1 MRFDDYLLASYVVSF
16 TSKRNDHLQSKSKSC
31 CTLKLPSQSL
41 AKRRG
46 DSASNISLD
55 NHPSKQWNSK
65 FEMLFYLDFILHR
78 RLSSPLERPHNITL
92 NHQAK
97 YRRLRYLVWITYN
110 MLFNH
115 AKCHRHG
122 KCRQGCSAYTPKL
135 PCEQIQCILQNTRNM
150 KQDSLL
156 LLSTEGPIHISKRE
170 L

>member
-1 MRFDDYLLASYVVSF
+1 MCQHSLMVRWLFIIVHWLNKIGKKIQKVYQLL
-16 TSKRNDHLQSKSKSC
+16 KPMPP
-31 CTLKLPSQSL
+31 CTLKYPTYLVKVCVCL
-41 AKRRG
+41 GK
-46 DSASNISLD
+46 
-55 NHPSKQWNSK
+55 HPEGNSK

-78 RLSSPLERPHNITL
+78 RLSSQLERPHNITL

-135 PCEQIQCILQNTRNM
+135 PCE
-150 KQDSLL
+150 
-156 LLSTEGPIHISKRE
+156 
-170 L
+170 